1 VTDTPRQLVVG
12 IVLFPGVE
20 VLDFAGPYE
29 VFSMAG
35 MSDTHRYCQAITIG
49 IDRTDPAK
57 REVHCTGGLRV
68 IADHTA
74 ADCPP
79 LDILIVPG
87 GPGARNQVDQAR
99 LLEFLRARAKP
110 PTVVASVCT
119 GTFLLA
125 RAGLLE
131 GKRVTTHPARIP
143 QLAAEHP
150 GVEVVR
156 EKIVDYG
163 PLLTAGGVTS
173 GIDLALYL
181 LQRFFGKEAR
191 TREARRLDGPW
202 T

>member
-1 VTDTPRQLVVG
+1 MSEPSRQLVVG

-35 MSDTHRYCQAITIG
+35 TSDTHRYCQALTIAV
-49 IDRTDPAK
+49 DRTDPVK

-68 IADHTA
+68 IADHVA
-74 ADCPP
+74 DDCPP
-79 LDILIVPG
+79 LDVLIVPG
-87 GPGARNQVDQAR
+87 GPGARNKVDQAR
-99 LLEFLRARAKP
+99 VIEFIRARAVP

-143 QLAAEHP
+143 QFAAEYP
-150 GVEVVR
+150 DIEVVR

-163 PLLTAGGVTS
+163 QLLTAGGVTS

-181 LQRFFGKEAR
+181 LERFFGQEAR
-191 TREARRLDGPW
+191 QREARRLDGPW
-202 T
+202 V